1 MLEIK
6 KSYILTLADHRKR
19 LNHLGGR
26 SQMVKNS
33 KKQIGM
39 KFYEDS
45 IQKLDKFSNDNNL
58 TRTQTLEALIE
69 LLPYIEKMD
78 RGN

>member
-26 SQMVKNS
+26 SQMVKES
-33 KKQIGM
+33 KKQIGL
-39 KFYEDS
+39 KFYEDT
-45 IQKLDKFSNDNNL
+45 IKKLDDFSTNNNL
-58 TRTQTLEALIE
+58 TRTQTIEALIE
-69 LLPYIEKMD
+69 LLPYIEKLD
-78 RGN
+78 REK